1 MNMKLS
7 RIRRE
12 TGQTV
17 VEFAVIL
24 PLVVMVVLALAD
36 FGRALYMYLEAEHAA
51 SDGARVAAVD
61 FVPSGGTSLQNYLA
75 QQLTYGEFQNGSG
88 STKYGAQGKGQV
100 CISFPA
106 GGTPQRGDPVT
117 VQVKSTFKW
126 LPGGVL
132 PTPSMTIVGSSTQRI
147 ENTNAS
153 GTVDYSGTCST

>member
-1 MNMKLS
+1 MKLS
-7 RIRRE
+7 RIRNE

-24 PLVVMVVLALAD
+24 PLVVMVILALAD

-51 SDGARVAAVD
+51 SDGARIAAVD
-61 FVPSGGTSLQNYLA
+61 YTPSGGVSLQNYLA
-75 QQLTYGEFQNGSG
+75 QQLIYGEFQNGSG
-88 STKYGAQGKGQV
+88 STSYGAQGKGQV

-147 ENTNAS
+147 ENVNGS

>member
-1 MNMKLS
+1 MKLPH
-7 RIRRE
+7 IRNE

-24 PLVVMVVLALAD
+24 PLVVMVILALAD

-51 SDGARVAAVD
+51 SDAARIAAVD
-61 FVPSGGTSLQNYLA
+61 YVPSGGVSLQNYLA
-75 QQLTYGEFQNGSG
+75 QQLIYGELQNGSG
-88 STKYGAQGKGQV
+88 STSYGAQGKGQV

-106 GGTPQRGDPVT
+106 GGTPQRGDPVN

-132 PTPSMTIVGSSTQRI
+132 PTPSMQIVGSSTMRI
-147 ENTNAS
+147 ENT
-153 GTVDYSGTCST
+153 GTGGVIDYSAGCST